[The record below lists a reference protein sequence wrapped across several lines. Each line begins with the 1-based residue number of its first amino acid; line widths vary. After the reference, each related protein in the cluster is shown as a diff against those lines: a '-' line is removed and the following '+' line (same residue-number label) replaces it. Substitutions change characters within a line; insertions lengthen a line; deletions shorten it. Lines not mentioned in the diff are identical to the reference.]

1 MAKYEPITI
10 TPEEVAKLEDL
21 HERIFVLKGP
31 ERCPWLAVFRS
42 PNADEARAFVA
53 MANDK
58 AKAEYANVR
67 LLTQLC
73 VYPKGGKEH
82 EQSSEWKRQYSAF
95 PLFLFDAWSHNGL
108 QEFLGLAGAKE
119 AYEK

>member
-10 TPEEVAKLEDL
+10 AADEVTKLEDL
-21 HERIFVLKGP
+21 HERIMVLQGP
-31 ERCPWLAVFRS
+31 ERCPWLCVFRG
-42 PNADEARAFVA
+42 PTTDEARAFVA

-58 AKAEYANVR
+58 AKSEYANVK
-67 LLTQLC
+67 LLTALS
-73 VYPKGGKEH
+73 VYPKKDTP
-82 EQSSEWKRQYSAF
+82 EWNRQYSTF
-95 PLFLFDAWSHNGL
+95 PLFLFDAWSHKGL